1 MRLNNIEYVV
11 EVIKPK
17 DRPTTVGLK
26 LLSQKE
32 REDHIRVNNSYLCE
46 SGVNLHDVAYRMALV
61 LGCDLSDD
69 ALRTNC
75 VVSTWFTTGQAKWI
89 LKSCLCQTGQWLANL
104 LPLPQRVSKTARCGH
119 YKRGLEGGPVQ
130 GRRHPAAGQTRCLR
144 RLFKR
149 SLEDHCGSNACLDN
163 SLQELRGSQVHD

>member
-104 LPLPQRVSKTARCGH
+104 LPLPQRVSKTAGAAITSEDM
-119 YKRGLEGGPVQ
+119 KEAQFKGGATQLPV
-130 GRRHPAAGQTRCLR
+130 RESWIP
-144 RLFKR
+144 
-149 SLEDHCGSNACLDN
+149 
-163 SLQELRGSQVHD
+163 